1 MLMNEPQSQIAIT
14 CVVNGEKVHAQ
25 VPARQHLVDFL
36 RPELGFTGAQ
46 LGCEHGM
53 CGACTVL
60 VDGALVRGC
69 LILAAQADGTC
80 IETIEGAA
88 QSGRLDDLMGAF
100 VDCNAAQCGFCTPAM
115 VLTAGELLDLP
126 VKPTR
131 VQIREQISGNYCRC
145 TGYQAIVDAVELA
158 YDRLHQKGSR

>member
-1 MLMNEPQSQIAIT
+1 MNEPQSQIAIT

-36 RPELGFTGAQ
+36 RQELGFTGAQ
-46 LGCEHGM
+46 LGCEHGI

-88 QSGRLDDLMGAF
+88 QRGRVAF
-100 VDCNAAQCGFCTPAM
+100 VRQQWF
-115 VLTAGELLDLP
+115 LLL
-126 VKPTR
+126 
-131 VQIREQISGNYCRC
+131 ENY
-145 TGYQAIVDAVELA
+145 
-158 YDRLHQKGSR
+158 